1 MAWTKTYTGDEPV
14 RINKWLAQE
23 GVCSRREADALIE
36 KGLIKLDGVPVTVA
50 GERVSK
56 GQTLSLTDAASRR
69 LDNQLSVVLNKPVGY
84 VSGTPE
90 PDETPAIRLVTAE
103 NLSGAAHA
111 IPQRSN
117 KMAPLGRLD
126 KDSHGLL
133 ILSEDGVLAKA
144 IIGPLS
150 EMDKEYIVRV
160 RGDIT
165 PGKVNLLCHGL
176 ELDGRQ
182 LRPAQVTHEKGQ
194 VLRFILKEGRNRQ
207 IRRMC
212 DLVELRVLDL
222 ERIRVG
228 PISLA
233 GLPEGKWR
241 PLGAKERAALLAA
254 GAGEEV
260 RARPPRREERRR
272 DDERPRRSGPRSDG
286 DKPRSFRDRPRE
298 DGDRPRRGPGDRPA
312 RAGKPGDKR
321 GPRPDRP
328 ERSDRPGRPDRADR
342 PARSDRSDRP
352 DRPERSKFGPKPDRD
367 GFKPARPGAKPARPG
382 GKPPRPGSK
391 PATSASPADG
401 NKPSALKGDKFKRT
415 KLPPKVR
422 RPIK

>member
-36 KGLIKLDGVPVTVA
+36 KGLIQLDGKPVTVA
-50 GERVSK
+50 GERVTK

-69 LDNQLSVVLNKPVGY
+69 LDNQLSVILNKPVGY

-90 PDETPAIRLVTAE
+90 PGEIPAIRLVTEE
-103 NLSGAAHA
+103 NLSGSAHA

-150 EMDKEYIVRV
+150 DMDKEYVVRV

-165 PGKVNLLCHGL
+165 PAKVALLRHGL

-182 LRPAQVTHEKGQ
+182 LRPAEVQQERNNT
-194 VLRFILKEGRNRQ
+194 LRFILKEGRNRQ

-212 DLVELRVLDL
+212 ELVDLRVLDL
-222 ERIRVG
+222 QRIRVG
-228 PISLA
+228 PVLLA

-260 RARPPRREERRR
+260 RSRPPRAEDRPRASDGPRR
-272 DDERPRRSGPRSDG
+272 DRPGTKAGQGRTDKLRSGPRADRDG
-286 DKPRSFRDRPRE
+286 PRPER
-298 DGDRPRRGPGDRPA
+298 
-312 RAGKPGDKR
+312 K
-321 GPRPDRP
+321 GPRPDREGP
-328 ERSDRPGRPDRADR
+328 RQERAGAKPPRPG
-342 PARSDRSDRP
+342 
-352 DRPERSKFGPKPDRD
+352 GKP
-367 GFKPARPGAKPARPG
+367 GRPGAKPAA
-382 GKPPRPGSK
+382 PPPK
-391 PATSASPADG
+391 ADS
-401 NKPSALKGDKFKRT
+401 NRPSALKGDKFKRT
-415 KLPPKVR
+415 KLGPRARK
-422 RPIK
+422 PIK

>member
-1 MAWTKTYTGDEPV
+1 MAWTKTYTGEEPV

-36 KGLIKLDGVPVTVA
+36 KGLIQLDGKPVTVA
-50 GERVSK
+50 GERVTK

-69 LDNQLSVVLNKPVGY
+69 LDNQLSVILNKPVGY

-90 PDETPAIRLVTAE
+90 PGEIPAIRLVTEE
-103 NLSGAAHA
+103 NLSGSAHA

-150 EMDKEYIVRV
+150 DMDKEYVVRV

-165 PGKVNLLCHGL
+165 PAKVALLRHGL

-182 LRPAQVTHEKGQ
+182 LRPAEVQQERNNT
-194 VLRFILKEGRNRQ
+194 LRFVLKEGRNRQ

-212 DLVELRVLDL
+212 ELVDLRVLDL
-222 ERIRVG
+222 QRIRVG
-228 PISLA
+228 PILLA

-254 GAGEEV
+254 GAGEVV
-260 RARPPRREERRR
+260 RARSPRRE
-272 DDERPRRSGPRSDG
+272 DRPRASDAPKRDRSGPGRDGSRTNSDRSG
-286 DKPRSFRDRPRE
+286 QFGTKPGQGRTDKPRS
-298 DGDRPRRGPGDRPA
+298 GPGVDRDGA
-312 RAGKPGDKR
+312 RPERK
-321 GPRPDRP
+321 GPRPDRDGP
-328 ERSDRPGRPDRADR
+328 RPDRASLK
-342 PARSDRSDRP
+342 SDRA
-352 DRPERSKFGPKPDRD
+352 GAKPPHP
-367 GFKPARPGAKPARPG
+367 GGKPARPGAKPAAAAP
-382 GKPPRPGSK
+382 K
-391 PATSASPADG
+391 ADG
-401 NKPSALKGDKFKRT
+401 NRPSALKGDKFKRT
-415 KLPPKVR
+415 KLAPRDRK
-422 RPIK
+422 PIK

>member
-36 KGLIKLDGVPVTVA
+36 KGLIQLDGKPVTVA
-50 GERVSK
+50 GERVTK

-69 LDNQLSVVLNKPVGY
+69 LDNQLSVILNKPVGY

-90 PDETPAIRLVTAE
+90 PGEIPAIRLVTEE
-103 NLSGAAHA
+103 NLSGSAHA

-126 KDSHGLL
+126 KDSRGLL

-150 EMDKEYIVRV
+150 DMDKEYLVKV

-165 PGKVNLLCHGL
+165 PAKVALLRHGL

-182 LRPAQVTHEKGQ
+182 LRPAEVQQERNNT
-194 VLRFILKEGRNRQ
+194 LRFILKEGRNRQ

-212 DLVELRVLDL
+212 ELVELRVLDL
-222 ERIRVG
+222 QRIRVG
-228 PISLA
+228 PILLA

-260 RARPPRREERRR
+260 RARPPRRE
-272 DDERPRRSGPRSDG
+272 DRPRASDGPKRDRSGTGRDSSRTNPDRNGQFGTKPGQGRTDKPRSGPRAGRDG
-286 DKPRSFRDRPRE
+286 ARPERK
-298 DGDRPRRGPGDRPA
+298 D
-312 RAGKPGDKR
+312 
-321 GPRPDRP
+321 PRPDRDGP
-328 ERSDRPGRPDRADR
+328 
-342 PARSDRSDRP
+342 
-352 DRPERSKFGPKPDRD
+352 RPERAGPKPDRA
-367 GFKPARPGAKPARPG
+367 GPKPPRPGGKPARPGTKPVAAAP
-382 GKPPRPGSK
+382 K
-391 PATSASPADG
+391 ADG
-401 NKPSALKGDKFKRT
+401 NRPSALKGDKFKRT
-415 KLPPKVR
+415 KLGPRDRK
-422 RPIK
+422 PIK

>member
-1 MAWTKTYTGDEPV
+1 MAWTKTYTGDEPL

-36 KGLIKLDGVPVTVA
+36 KGLIQLDGKPVTVA
-50 GERVSK
+50 GERVTK

-69 LDNQLSVVLNKPVGY
+69 LDNQLSVILNKPVGY

-90 PDETPAIRLVTAE
+90 PGEIPAIRLISEE
-103 NLSGAAHA
+103 NLSGSAHA

-150 EMDKEYIVRV
+150 DMDKEYLVKV

-165 PGKVNLLCHGL
+165 TAKVALLRHGL

-182 LRPAQVTHEKGQ
+182 LRPAEVTQERGQ
-194 VLRFILKEGRNRQ
+194 VLRFVLKEGRNRQ

-212 DLVELRVLDL
+212 ELVELRVLDL
-222 ERIRVG
+222 QRIRVG
-228 PISLA
+228 PILLA
-233 GLPEGKWR
+233 GLPQGKWR

-260 RARPPRREERRR
+260 RSSPARREDRLRTSDGPRRERSETGR
-272 DDERPRRSGPRSDG
+272 DQPRTDRDRSGQFGTKPGQGRP
-286 DKPRSFRDRPRE
+286 DKPRT
-298 DGDRPRRGPGDRPA
+298 
-312 RAGKPGDKR
+312 
-321 GPRPDRP
+321 
-328 ERSDRPGRPDRADR
+328 
-342 PARSDRSDRP
+342 
-352 DRPERSKFGPKPDRD
+352 GPKPDRA
-367 GFKPARPGAKPARPG
+367 GAKPARPGAKPARPG
-382 GKPPRPGSK
+382 AKPTAAPAPEGPSNRPSV
-391 PATSASPADG
+391 
-401 NKPSALKGDKFKRT
+401 LKGDKFKRT
-415 KLPPKVR
+415 KLPPRERK
-422 RPIK
+422 PIK

>member
-1 MAWTKTYTGDEPV
+1 MAWTKTYTGEEPL

-36 KGLIKLDGVPVTVA
+36 KGLIQLDGKPVTVA
-50 GERVSK
+50 GERVTK

-69 LDNQLSVVLNKPVGY
+69 LDNQLSVILNKPVGF

-90 PDETPAIRLVTAE
+90 PGETPAIRLVTSE
-103 NLSGAAHA
+103 NLSGSAHA

-126 KDSHGLL
+126 KDSRGLL

-150 EMDKEYIVRV
+150 DMDKEYLVKV

-165 PGKVNLLCHGL
+165 PAKVALLRHGL

-182 LRPAQVTHEKGQ
+182 LRPAEVQQERNNT
-194 VLRFILKEGRNRQ
+194 LRFVLKEGRNRQ

-222 ERIRVG
+222 QRIRVG
-228 PISLA
+228 PILLA

-241 PLGAKERAALLAA
+241 PLGAKERATLLAV

-260 RARPPRREERRR
+260 RSRPVRQEDRARPSDAPRR
-272 DDERPRRSGPRSDG
+272 
-286 DKPRSFRDRPRE
+286 DKPRIVRDRLGQTGPKSGQPRSE
-298 DGDRPRRGPGDRPA
+298 KQRTGPKSA
-312 RAGKPGDKR
+312 
-321 GPRPDRP
+321 RPDT
-328 ERSDRPGRPDRADR
+328 
-342 PARSDRSDRP
+342 
-352 DRPERSKFGPKPDRD
+352 
-367 GFKPARPGAKPARPG
+367 
-382 GKPPRPGSK
+382 KPPADTSEPGS
-391 PATSASPADG
+391 
-401 NKPSALKGDKFKRT
+401 NRHSALKGDKFKRT
-415 KLPPKVR
+415 KLPPRERK
-422 RPIK
+422 PIK

>member
-1 MAWTKTYTGDEPV
+1 MAWTKTYTGDEPL

-36 KGLIKLDGVPVTVA
+36 KGLIELDGKPVTVA
-50 GERVSK
+50 GERVMK

-90 PDETPAIRLVTAE
+90 PGEIPAIRLISAQ
-103 NLSGAAHA
+103 NLSGSAHA

-150 EMDKEYIVRV
+150 DMDKEYLVKV

-165 PGKVNLLCHGL
+165 PAKVALLRHGL

-182 LRPAQVTHEKGQ
+182 LRPADVQQERSNT
-194 VLRFILKEGRNRQ
+194 LRFILKEGRNRQ

-212 DLVELRVLDL
+212 ELVELRVQDL
-222 ERIRVG
+222 QRIRVG
-228 PISLA
+228 PIALA

-241 PLGAKERAALLAA
+241 PLGARERAALLAA

-260 RARPPRREERRR
+260 RSRPARREDRPRSDEAPGR
-272 DDERPRRSGPRSDG
+272 ERPRTERTFRDKPGQGRP
-286 DKPRSFRDRPRE
+286 DKPRS
-298 DGDRPRRGPGDRPA
+298 
-312 RAGKPGDKR
+312 
-321 GPRPDRP
+321 
-328 ERSDRPGRPDRADR
+328 
-342 PARSDRSDRP
+342 
-352 DRPERSKFGPKPDRD
+352 GPKPDRD
-367 GFKPARPGAKPARPG
+367 GGKPVRAGGKPARPGAKPAAAPAP
-382 GKPPRPGSK
+382 KPE
-391 PATSASPADG
+391 G
-401 NKPSALKGDKFKRT
+401 NRPSALKGDKFKRT
-415 KLPPKVR
+415 KLPPRERK
-422 RPIK
+422 PIK

>member
-1 MAWTKTYTGDEPV
+1 MAWTKTYTGEEPV

-36 KGLIKLDGVPVTVA
+36 KGLIQLDGKPVTVA
-50 GERVSK
+50 GERVTK

-69 LDNQLSVVLNKPVGY
+69 LDNQLSVILNKPVGY

-90 PDETPAIRLVTAE
+90 PGEIPAIRLVTEE
-103 NLSGAAHA
+103 NLSGSAHA

-150 EMDKEYIVRV
+150 DMDKEYVVRV

-165 PGKVNLLCHGL
+165 PAKVALLRHGL

-182 LRPAQVTHEKGQ
+182 LRPAEVQQERNNT
-194 VLRFILKEGRNRQ
+194 LRFVLKEGRNRQ

-212 DLVELRVLDL
+212 ELVDLRVLDL
-222 ERIRVG
+222 QRIRVG
-228 PISLA
+228 PILLA

-254 GAGEEV
+254 GAGEVV
-260 RARPPRREERRR
+260 RARSPRRE
-272 DDERPRRSGPRSDG
+272 DRPRASDAPKRDRSGPGRDGSRTNSDRSG
-286 DKPRSFRDRPRE
+286 QFGTKPGQGRTDKPRS
-298 DGDRPRRGPGDRPA
+298 GPGVDRDGA
-312 RAGKPGDKR
+312 RPERK
-321 GPRPDRP
+321 GPRPDRDGP
-328 ERSDRPGRPDRADR
+328 RPDRA
-342 PARSDRSDRP
+342 SL
-352 DRPERSKFGPKPDRD
+352 KPDRA
-367 GFKPARPGAKPARPG
+367 GAKPPHPGGKPARPGAKPAAAAP
-382 GKPPRPGSK
+382 K
-391 PATSASPADG
+391 ADG
-401 NKPSALKGDKFKRT
+401 NRPSALKGDKFKRT
-415 KLPPKVR
+415 KLAPRDRK
-422 RPIK
+422 PIK

>member
-1 MAWTKTYTGDEPV
+1 MAWTKTYTGEEPV

-36 KGLIKLDGVPVTVA
+36 KGLIQLDGKPVTVA
-50 GERVSK
+50 GERVTK

-69 LDNQLSVVLNKPVGY
+69 LDNQLSVILNKPVGY

-90 PDETPAIRLVTAE
+90 PGEIPAIRLVTEE
-103 NLSGAAHA
+103 NLSGSAHA

-150 EMDKEYIVRV
+150 DMDKEYLVRV

-165 PGKVNLLCHGL
+165 PAKVALLRHGL

-182 LRPAQVTHEKGQ
+182 LRPAEVQQERNNT
-194 VLRFILKEGRNRQ
+194 LRFILKEGRNRQ

-212 DLVELRVLDL
+212 ELVELRVLDL
-222 ERIRVG
+222 QRIRVG
-228 PISLA
+228 PILLA

-260 RARPPRREERRR
+260 RAR
-272 DDERPRRSGPRSDG
+272 RPRRADRPRASDG
-286 DKPRSFRDRPRE
+286 PKRDRSGTGRDSSRTNPDRNGQFGTKPGQGRTDKPRS
-298 DGDRPRRGPGDRPA
+298 GPGAGRDGGRPE
-312 RAGKPGDKR
+312 RK
-321 GPRPDRP
+321 GPRPDRDGP
-328 ERSDRPGRPDRADR
+328 RPDRA
-342 PARSDRSDRP
+342 
-352 DRPERSKFGPKPDRD
+352 GPKPDRA
-367 GFKPARPGAKPARPG
+367 GAKPPRPGGKPARPGAKPVAAAP
-382 GKPPRPGSK
+382 K
-391 PATSASPADG
+391 ADG
-401 NKPSALKGDKFKRT
+401 NRPSALKGDKFKRT
-415 KLPPKVR
+415 KLGPRDRK
-422 RPIK
+422 PIK

>member
-1 MAWTKTYTGDEPV
+1 MAWTKTYTGEEPV

-36 KGLIKLDGVPVTVA
+36 KGLIQLDGKPVTVA
-50 GERVSK
+50 GERVTK

-69 LDNQLSVVLNKPVGY
+69 LDNQLSVILNKPVGY

-90 PDETPAIRLVTAE
+90 PGEIPAIRLVTEE
-103 NLSGAAHA
+103 NLSGSAHA

-150 EMDKEYIVRV
+150 DMDKEYVVRV

-165 PGKVNLLCHGL
+165 PAKVALLRHGL

-182 LRPAQVTHEKGQ
+182 LRPAEVQQERNNT
-194 VLRFILKEGRNRQ
+194 LRFVLKEGRNRQ

-212 DLVELRVLDL
+212 ELVDLRVLDL
-222 ERIRVG
+222 QRIRVG
-228 PISLA
+228 PILLA

-254 GAGEEV
+254 GAGEVV
-260 RARPPRREERRR
+260 RARSPRRE
-272 DDERPRRSGPRSDG
+272 DRPRASDAPKRDRSGPGRDGSRTNSDRSG
-286 DKPRSFRDRPRE
+286 QFGTKPGQGRTDKPRSGSGADRDGARPER
-298 DGDRPRRGPGDRPA
+298 
-312 RAGKPGDKR
+312 K
-321 GPRPDRP
+321 GPRPDRDGP
-328 ERSDRPGRPDRADR
+328 RPDRA
-342 PARSDRSDRP
+342 SL
-352 DRPERSKFGPKPDRD
+352 KPDRA
-367 GFKPARPGAKPARPG
+367 GAKPPHPGGKPARPGAKPAAAAP
-382 GKPPRPGSK
+382 K
-391 PATSASPADG
+391 ADG
-401 NKPSALKGDKFKRT
+401 NRPSALKGDKFKRT
-415 KLPPKVR
+415 KLAPRDRK
-422 RPIK
+422 PIK